1 MNLRFYLFVSG
12 VDQGNEGEEEERG
25 DESKISLSYPV
36 FRELSLSLIASEMV

>member
-25 DESKISLSYPV
+25 DESKISLSYPSSSRA
-36 FRELSLSLIASEMV
+36 FPQSYCK